1 MRCRSGFAVLGR
13 KENLMPVSHILVV
26 EDDPLILMMA
36 LGIIEDEGY
45 IVLKASDAD
54 EAMVLLER
62 SSEIG
67 IVFTDIEMPG
77 SMDGLELATCI
88 RERWPDIK
96 ILVTSGGVRVGETSL
111 PPQGQFLRKPY
122 SANDL
127 TAKILALQ

>member
-1 MRCRSGFAVLGR
+1 
-13 KENLMPVSHILVV
+13 MPVSHILVV

-36 LGIIEDEGY
+36 LGIIEEEGY

-77 SMDGLELATCI
+77 SMDGLQLATCI

-96 ILVTSGGVRVGETSL
+96 ILVTSGGVRLSETSL

>member
-1 MRCRSGFAVLGR
+1 
-13 KENLMPVSHILVV
+13 MPVSHIVVV
-26 EDDPLILMMA
+26 EDDPLILMLA

-45 IVLKASDAD
+45 TALNASDAD

-77 SMDGLELATCI
+77 SMDGLGLATCI

-96 ILVTSGGVRVGETSL
+96 ILVASGGARVSETSL
-111 PPQGQFLRKPY
+111 PPQEQFLRKPH
-122 SANDL
+122 SAKEL

>member
-1 MRCRSGFAVLGR
+1 
-13 KENLMPVSHILVV
+13 MPVSHILVV

-77 SMDGLELATCI
+77 SMDGLQLATCI

-96 ILVTSGGVRVGETSL
+96 ILVTSGGVRLSETSL

>member
-1 MRCRSGFAVLGR
+1 
-13 KENLMPVSHILVV
+13 MPVSHILVV
-26 EDDPLILMMA
+26 EDDPLILMLA

-45 IVLKASDAD
+45 TALNASDAD

-96 ILVTSGGVRVGETSL
+96 ILVTSGGVRVSDASL
-111 PPQGQFLRKPY
+111 PPRGQFLCKPY
-122 SANDL
+122 GAKEL

>member
-1 MRCRSGFAVLGR
+1 LGR

-62 SSEIG
+62 RSEIG

-77 SMDGLELATCI
+77 SMDGLELAICI

-96 ILVTSGGVRVGETSL
+96 ILVTSGGVRVSETSL
-111 PPQGQFLRKPY
+111 PPHGQFLRKPY

>member
-1 MRCRSGFAVLGR
+1 
-13 KENLMPVSHILVV
+13 MPVSHILVV

-77 SMDGLELATCI
+77 SIDGLQLATCI

-96 ILVTSGGVRVGETSL
+96 ILVTSGGVRLSETSL